1 MHTVTNGRWILNRN
15 LTLAVLL
22 LVGAA
27 LGLALELAAL
37 LLEVGLPELPL
48 LLLVVVG
55 TLVYCDGQVDDRV
68 SSGIDVRDGDD
79 GGDQEGGAQGRG
91 KEGGREL
98 HGWLVGWWY
107 GPSTMTEAGGKQGPG
122 LNERL

>member
-48 LLLVVVG
+48 LLLLVVG
-55 TLVYCDGQVDDRV
+55 TLVYCGGQVDDRV

-79 GGDQEGGAQGRG
+79 GGDQQGGAQGRG

-98 HGWLVGWWY
+98 HGLLVGWWY
-107 GPSTMTEAGGKQGPG
+107 
-122 LNERL
+122 